1 MKINMVFPL
10 TMLKK
15 WMKFDAHQHLC
26 IGFRLILLIS
36 WSGHTDNK
44 YIYTYHTHTKYIHTY
59 AQQQWYIVF
68 ATSCV
73 KGQLKILINVLT
85 YCSAVA
91 DSIRSL
97 ICIFLHGVWF
107 GLNVKSSFVGTRVVV
122 RLHFTS
128 YPADDKKPKYK

>member
-1 MKINMVFPL
+1 MGTQIIN
-10 TMLKK
+10 TY
-15 WMKFDAHQHLC
+15 
-26 IGFRLILLIS
+26 I
-36 WSGHTDNK
+36 HT
-44 YIYTYHTHTKYIHTY
+44 THIQKYIHTY

-97 ICIFLHGVWF
+97 ICIFFCMVSDLVWMWNLVLLVQ
-107 GLNVKSSFVGTRVVV
+107 GLWYDYISHHILLMTRSLNTNKQNKWIFLAKVVKNTNTMFLKSAAKY
-122 RLHFTS
+122 LNDS
-128 YPADDKKPKYK
+128 YPR